1 MKLRFIIMMLIC
13 VSFTDLFA
21 QQNET
26 EPIGILGGDTVRLN
40 AATLKAIKEG
50 VFMNTEKL
58 PLRQS
63 VSELP
68 ILDDFSEYIKAD
80 MHRKPLV
87 IDSLPPSV
95 FWLCPMDT
103 AGYHIREVVYKPMES
118 LLVKDRLTFFNKS
131 LYMKVGAGNLYM
143 DEVRDGQRRGTVNVS
158 LGVNFS
164 LEDGL
169 RHIFWKS
176 ERNKKRNKKREATWK
191 YYNSY
196 P

>member
-1 MKLRFIIMMLIC
+1 MKQFFVIWMLMFLFI
-13 VSFTDLFA
+13 TDLFA
-21 QQNET
+21 QQVEMN
-26 EPIGILGGDTVRLN
+26 PVGIIGGDTLRLN

-50 VFMNTEKL
+50 TFLNMERL

-68 ILDDFSEYIKAD
+68 ILDDFSEYVKAD
-80 MHRKPLV
+80 THRKPLA
-87 IDSLPPSV
+87 IDSLPPAV
-95 FWLCPMDT
+95 FLLCPMDT
-103 AGYHIREVVYKPMES
+103 TGYTMRGLVYKPMKS
-118 LLVKDRLTFFNKS
+118 LVVKDRINLLNKT

-143 DEVRDGQRRGTVNVS
+143 DEVRDGQRRGTANVT
-158 LGVNFS
+158 LVINFS

-176 ERNKKRNKKREATWK
+176 ERNKKRNRKREATWK